1 MLENMTESIVYN
13 MYDQECKERFS
24 DAEIRQAVELY
35 MDKKPKRMLRPC
47 LLNIVRYY
55 REENS
60 RLKEENSRL
69 QRQVDILMGHDVR

>member
-13 MYDQECKERFS
+13 MYDPECKERFT
-24 DAEIRQAVELY
+24 DAEIRQAIELY
-35 MDKKPKRMLRPC
+35 LNRPPKRMLRPC

-60 RLKEENSRL
+60 RLREENSRL
-69 QRQVDILMGHDVR
+69 RRQIDILMEHDVS